1 MEYLGIGCIN
11 VCRYYDP
18 KIILLSGGLA
28 LEGGQLLTID
38 NVGILRHHWSIFKP
52 TCEIKFATTGN
63 EAGAIG
69 AAYSAYLKVN

>member
-18 KIILLSGGLA
+18 KIILLSGGILA
-28 LEGGQLLTID
+28 GEQLLTMTTEAF
-38 NVGILRHHWSIFKP
+38 LRHHWYFQANMW
-52 TCEIKFATTGN
+52 IKFATTGN